1 MHVSMWTWNDRP
13 RLVYA
18 IAVLTAIAVGVA
30 LRINTLNAGFGSDDY
45 MEYAMLK
52 GVYPVPRSP
61 LDLFNFSDGSTQEV
75 IALREYGTIP
85 WWSHPNFRLAMM
97 RPLSSALIVLD
108 YTLFGSNLAAFHLHS
123 LCWWAF
129 LVLCAALVLRELFP
143 LPVAAM
149 AVFLFAIDESHT
161 LPVTWLANRNAIVSL
176 SLGFLGLWGHV
187 CWRRG
192 RGLGFALL
200 SVCALALA
208 LLAGE
213 WTSPIF
219 GYLFAYEVWGARDA
233 LWRRFCSLIPAGFLG
248 VSYVALQWFFKYA
261 SANSNVYL
269 NPFLE
274 PRIFLFESL
283 RRIPIFCAD
292 LILSVPTY
300 WGYTGSPLRRFFLS
314 LKIFNP
320 TVWRA
325 IPNWH
330 YWHILIGVIAGV
342 IAWRTIRWAMRDQP
356 VQQRDGLRWL
366 LIGALISL
374 LPMVSSFTSSRSSL
388 PAVVGFSAA
397 CAFVLVRAFQLLR
410 GTFRQGPRYWPR
422 KALLALTCI
431 CYLHIVNAS
440 LRTITEVSSRVKFQN
455 RVENWIDRADI
466 DDKKIAAQDV
476 YFMNGLEHTTVFFGP
491 FVRYF
496 RGHPMPRSWRVL
508 NAAARAQDVYRIAP
522 NELEISVLGGPLL
535 AGPLEVF
542 YRAARFPYKLG
553 DTVSLRGL
561 KARISRLRDGK
572 PQRVRFTF
580 DKPLEDPCYVFLRF
594 SQKGLERFTPPAV
607 GKSARLPRPML
618 PKAKKTDL
626 PEDQPVNPTGK

>member
-1 MHVSMWTWNDRP
+1 MHVSKWTWNHRP

-18 IAVLTAIAVGVA
+18 IAVLVAIAVGVA

-75 IALREYGTIP
+75 VALREYGTIP

-108 YTLFGSNLAAFHLHS
+108 YVLFGSNLAAFHLHS

-129 LVLCAALVLRELFP
+129 LVSCAALVLRELFP
-143 LPVAAM
+143 LSVAAV
-149 AVFLFAIDESHT
+149 AVGLFAIDESHT

-176 SLGFLGLWGHV
+176 SFGFLALWGHI

-192 RGLGFALL
+192 RGVRFALL
-200 SVCALALA
+200 SVCALAFA
-208 LLAGE
+208 LLGGE
-213 WTSPIF
+213 WTFPVL
-219 GYLFAYEVWGARDA
+219 GYLFAYEAWGSREA
-233 LWRRFCSLIPAGFLG
+233 LWRRFLALVPAGVLTVSFL
-248 VSYVALQWFFKYA
+248 ALQWVLKY
-261 SANSNVYL
+261 SSLNSNVYI
-269 NPFLE
+269 NPVGE
-274 PRIFLFESL
+274 PKIFFFEAL

-330 YWHILIGVIAGV
+330 YWHILIGLIAIV
-342 IAWRTIRWAMRDQP
+342 IAWRTIRWGMQDQP
-356 VQQRDGLRWL
+356 AQQRERLRWL
-366 LIGALISL
+366 LLGALLSL
-374 LPMVSSFTSSRSSL
+374 VPMVGSFTSSRSSL
-388 PAVVGFSAA
+388 PAAVAISAA
-397 CAFVLVRAFQLLR
+397 CAFILVRAVQLLR
-410 GTFRQGPRYWPR
+410 VSFQQRPRGWPP

-431 CYLHIVNAS
+431 GYLHVGNAS
-440 LRTITEVSSRVKFQN
+440 LRSITEVSNRVSFQN
-455 RVENWIDRADI
+455 RVENWIERAEI
-466 DDKKIAAQDV
+466 DDKQIAGQDV
-476 YFMNGLEHTTVFFGP
+476 FFINGLEHTTMFFGP

-496 RGHPMPRSWRVL
+496 RGRPMPRSWRVL
-508 NAAARAQDVYRIAP
+508 NAAPRAQDVYRIAP
-522 NELEISVLGGPLL
+522 NAIEISALGGPLF
-535 AGPLEVF
+535 AGDLEVF
-542 YRAARFPYKLG
+542 YRAARFPFKLG

-561 KARISRLRDGK
+561 KAQIIRLRDGK

-580 DKPLEDPCYVFLRF
+580 DKPLEDPSYVFLRF
-594 SQKGLERFTPPAV
+594 SQNGLQRFTPPTV
-607 GKSARLPRPML
+607 GKSARLPRPLL
-618 PKAKKTDL
+618 PKKKTDS